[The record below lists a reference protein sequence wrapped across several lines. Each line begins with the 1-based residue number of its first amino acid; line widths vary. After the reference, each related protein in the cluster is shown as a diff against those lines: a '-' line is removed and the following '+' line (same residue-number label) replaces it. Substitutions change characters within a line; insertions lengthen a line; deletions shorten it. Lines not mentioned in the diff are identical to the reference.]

1 MIRAGREPL
10 VLFGTGVVLLFLSGL
25 HPFDRMTWALE
36 VAPILIGVP
45 VLFGTYRRFPLTPL
59 VYRLIFLHAVVLMI
73 GGHYTYE
80 RVPAGFWF
88 RDVFHLSRN
97 HYDRFGHLVQGF
109 VPAIIA
115 REVLLRVARLRRGA
129 LLFILVTS
137 VCLSVSALYE
147 LFEWAMA
154 LLLGQGA
161 DAFLATQ
168 GDPWDTQEDML
179 MALIGAIV
187 AQLALARV
195 HDRQLEALRSQPV
208 RTSRAA

>member
-10 VLFGTGVVLLFLSGL
+10 VLFGIGVVLLFLSGL

-36 VAPILIGVP
+36 VAPILIAVP

-80 RVPAGFWF
+80 RVPVGFWF

-115 REVLLRVARLRRGA
+115 REVLLRVGRLRRGPF
-129 LLFILVTS
+129 LFLLVTS
-137 VCLSVSALYE
+137 VCLAVSALYE
-147 LFEWAMA
+147 LFEWATA

-161 DAFLATQ
+161 EAFLATQ

-179 MALIGAIV
+179 MA
-187 AQLALARV
+187 
-195 HDRQLEALRSQPV
+195 
-208 RTSRAA
+208 

>member
-10 VLFGTGVVLLFLSGL
+10 VLFGIGVVLLFFSGL

-36 VAPILIGVP
+36 VAPILIAVP
-45 VLFGTYRRFPLTPL
+45 VLFGTYRRFPFTPL
-59 VYRLIFLHAVVLMI
+59 VYRLIFLHAVVLMV

-80 RVPAGFWF
+80 RVPVGFWF

-129 LLFILVTS
+129 LLFLLVTS
-137 VCLSVSALYE
+137 VCLAVSALYE

-187 AQLALARV
+187 SQLSLARV
-195 HDRQLEALRSQPV
+195 HDRQLEALPSQPV
-208 RTSRAA
+208 RASRAA